1 MPILAVGIFF
11 DYMFMMC
18 YNYAM
23 LKKFPYVEDYI
34 EIINGDRSPATGKLY
49 GLFENTPP
57 IISLARYDVAIVNSM
72 SAATIENRALTDKQA
87 ALACKIVLKY
97 RKQLANL
104 GIDVGPVEN
113 PQYRM
118 SIRVI
123 DRTRR
128 VYVDHD
134 SIALKFPYE
143 PALIDSI
150 RELAKISQGAWR
162 FDGSDDKIW
171 RLGITETNTI
181 AAYGFAKNNN
191 FEIHPEFEELVQLVT
206 DCESQPYEI
215 KLTPT
220 ESGYTITNAANSLTD
235 YINNWCGF
243 QPSSIDQLVDNSAIL
258 GYTVDKEIEEQVVA
272 KYSPRI
278 FNLMT
283 AYESKFS
290 PTVHDDVAKDIIDY
304 ANITNRY
311 PIYVYEP
318 NLSGHLLDGFL
329 NANFASDEIYRAT
342 LLKKE
347 PITVGKKVIYFH
359 KFSASWTQPI
369 PLLISGQGMMHGGE
383 KSMLLQRAKKVV
395 YFATEV
401 YNNNTMQRRA

>member
-1 MPILAVGIFF
+1 
-11 DYMFMMC
+11 
-18 YNYAM
+18 M
-23 LKKFPYVEDYI
+23 LKKFLYVEDYI
-34 EIINGDRSPATGKLY
+34 EIINGDRNPTTGKLH

-57 IISLARYDVAIVNSM
+57 IVSLARYDVAIVNSM
-72 SAATIENRALTDKQA
+72 SVATSENRALTDKQA

-104 GIDVGPVEN
+104 GIDVDPVEN
-113 PQYRM
+113 PQYRL

-123 DRTRR
+123 DRVRR

-134 SIALKFPYE
+134 SIALKFPYD
-143 PALIDSI
+143 PTLIDSI

-162 FDGSDDKIW
+162 FDSGDDKVW
-171 RLGITETNTI
+171 RLGITETNVV
-181 AAYGFAKNNN
+181 AANGFAKNNN
-191 FEIHPEFEELVQLVT
+191 FEIDSEFEELVQLVT
-206 DCESQPYEI
+206 DCETQPYEI
-215 KLTPT
+215 KLVDTPNGLT
-220 ESGYTITNAANSLTD
+220 VTNAANSLTE

-243 QPSSIDQLVDNSAIL
+243 DYGNIEQLVDVAPSL
-258 GYTVDKEIEEQVVA
+258 GYTVDKEIEEQIVA
-272 KYSPRI
+272 KYSPRVY
-278 FNLMT
+278 NLMT

-304 ANITNRY
+304 ADITNRY

-318 NLSGHLLDGFL
+318 NLSGHLLDGFV
-329 NANFASDEIYRAT
+329 NANFTSDDVYRAT
-342 LLKKE
+342 LLKEE

-359 KFSASWTQPI
+359 KFHASWTQPI

>member
-1 MPILAVGIFF
+1 
-11 DYMFMMC
+11 
-18 YNYAM
+18 M
-23 LKKFPYVEDYI
+23 LKKYSYVEDYI
-34 EIINGDRSPATGKLY
+34 EVINGDRNPATGKLH
-49 GLFENTPP
+49 GLFHNTPP
-57 IISLARYDVAIVNSM
+57 IISLARYDVQIVNSM
-72 SAATIENRALTDKQA
+72 SDATSNNRPLTDKQA

-104 GIDVGPVEN
+104 GIDVSPIEN

-118 SIRVI
+118 NIRVI

-128 VYVDHD
+128 VYVDHN

-143 PALIDSI
+143 PTLIDSI
-150 RELAKISQGAWR
+150 RELAKISEGAWR
-162 FDGSDDKIW
+162 FDGSDDKVW
-171 RLGITETNTI
+171 RLGITETNVV
-181 AAYGFAKNNN
+181 AAHGFAKNNN
-191 FEIHPEFEELVQLVT
+191 FEIDPEFEKLMQLVM

-215 KLTPT
+215 KLVNTPNGL
-220 ESGYTITNAANSLTD
+220 SITNAATSLTE
-235 YINNWCGF
+235 YINSWCGF
-243 QPSSIDQLVDNSAIL
+243 DHGNINQLVDVAPIL
-258 GYTVDKEIEEQVVA
+258 GYTVDRAIEHELVS
-272 KYSPRI
+272 KYSPRV

-283 AYESKFS
+283 AYESKFN
-290 PTVHDDVAKDIIDY
+290 PTVHDDIAKDIVDY

-318 NLSGHLLDGFL
+318 NLSGHLLDGFV
-329 NANFASDEIYRAT
+329 NANFTSDEIYRAT

-383 KSMLLQRAKKVV
+383 KSMLLQRAEKVV

>member
-1 MPILAVGIFF
+1 
-11 DYMFMMC
+11 
-18 YNYAM
+18 M

-34 EIINGDRSPATGKLY
+34 EVINGDRNSATGKLH
-49 GLFENTPP
+49 GLFDNTPP
-57 IISLARYDVAIVNSM
+57 IVSLARYDVQIVNSM
-72 SAATIENRALTDKQA
+72 SDATSNNRPLTDKQA
-87 ALACKIVLKY
+87 ALACKIILKY

-104 GIDVGPVEN
+104 GIDVSPIEN

-118 SIRVI
+118 NIRII
-123 DRTRR
+123 DRVRR
-128 VYVDHD
+128 AYVDQD

-143 PALIDSI
+143 PTLIDSI

-162 FDGSDDKIW
+162 FDGGDDKIW
-171 RLGITETNTI
+171 RLGITETNVI
-181 AAYGFAKNNN
+181 AAYGFAKNND
-191 FEIHPEFEELVQLVT
+191 FEIDPKFEELVQLVT
-206 DCESQPYEI
+206 NCESHPYEI
-215 KLTPT
+215 KLVNTPN
-220 ESGYTITNAANSLTD
+220 GLTITNAANSLND
-235 YINNWCGF
+235 YVKNWCGF
-243 QPSSIDQLVDNSAIL
+243 DYSNVEQLVDAAPLL
-258 GYTVDKEIEEQVVA
+258 GYTVDKEIEEQIVA
-272 KYSPRI
+272 KYSPRVY
-278 FNLMT
+278 NLMT

-290 PTVHDDVAKDIIDY
+290 PTVHDDVAKDIVDY

-318 NLSGHLLDGFL
+318 NLSGDLLDGFV

-359 KFSASWTQPI
+359 KFSTGWTQSI

-383 KSMLLQRAKKVV
+383 KSMLLQQAEKVV